1 MIEFTLVRSPQ
12 GAELVARWGEK
23 PLRDAVFAAVA
34 ALLEAPGHVSFALPL
49 LEHARLKVT
58 EGTRLADAG
67 RVGEPSKGRHVK
79 FVVPLES
86 DARFEED

>member
-1 MIEFTLVRSPQ
+1 MVRSPQ

-58 EGTRLADAG
+58 EEMRLAGADSAHKTSLG
-67 RVGEPSKGRHVK
+67 CVFPDT
-79 FVVPLES
+79 LC
-86 DARFEED
+86 